1 MQASAQAPEPAVQ
14 TPEAVPAPPPAPQPP
29 PQPEV
34 KAALFSR
41 SAELLEALQG
51 HKNLYSFLSLSRIV
65 EQGDALKVYTDYLG
79 KNIMSTDGAKKLIAD
94 AAAAVTGTGAF
105 TVEIT
110 EKAPEQEHPSLIYEL
125 QEAAE
130 HESQIT

>member
-1 MQASAQAPEPAVQ
+1 
-14 TPEAVPAPPPAPQPP
+14 
-29 PQPEV
+29 
-34 KAALFSR
+34 
-41 SAELLEALQG
+41 
-51 HKNLYSFLSLSRIV
+51 
-65 EQGDALKVYTDYLG
+65 
-79 KNIMSTDGAKKLIAD
+79 MSTDGAKKLIAD
-94 AAAAVTGTGAF
+94 AAAAVTGRRF